1 MSALSWRPASSRG
14 WLEGRQW
21 PIAALSLAIA
31 LFAVVLT
38 MQYVSGGYRSER
50 GLHSDEAAHLLNGVL
65 LRDYLRDGIG
75 QNPMEFARTFYSHY
89 PKIAPLVWPPL
100 FHVVLGLA
108 LLLGG
113 APNETAQVLLALCT
127 SWIAYRLFS
136 VVALISSRTTA
147 AAVVAILLSTPGVLE
162 LSTSVMLDI
171 VVAATT
177 FEAAWWL
184 GRFADTGRTGHAV
197 AFGFMTALACLTK
210 GNGLSAVLAPF
221 VLLAL
226 GRIDLLWRPG
236 LYVAAAMVAVG
247 AGPFLGL
254 ALYFGDS
261 GDFAAATPAMM
272 SYRLGYYG
280 LYVWK
285 QLGPAATLLGLVGV
299 AVMVTGRSSLSP
311 PLRASALAFVA
322 LVGGAGLFHV
332 LNPHVI
338 PDGRYFALALPPLL
352 VLAALGVTE
361 AARLLVSGG
370 RARGALA
377 ATALLL
383 VAAEHVVAARHLSA
397 QPPLGYRAVMA
408 FLAEETGLTGRR
420 LLVVSNEHGEGA
432 GVVEAAVLGLRPAP
446 TILRGSKLLASD
458 DWMGRNF
465 RLHFETPE
473 AILGALEARQVDYVV
488 LDGAPAAR
496 KLPYWPLVH
505 ALVTSRSDRF
515 QLVLDR
521 SVDAVAGPLRPLAVY
536 RLCADGGTC
545 SMSRPARPATGLP
558 PIEP

>member
-1 MSALSWRPASSRG
+1 MSALSWRPATSGG

-21 PIAALSLAIA
+21 PTPALSLALA
-31 LFAVVLT
+31 LFAIVLA
-38 MQYVSGGYRSER
+38 MQYVSGGYQSER

-65 LRDYLRDGIG
+65 LRDYLRDGLG
-75 QNPMEFARTFYSHY
+75 QNPLEFARTFYSHY
-89 PKIAPLVWPPL
+89 PKIAPFMWPPL
-100 FHVVLGLA
+100 FHVALGLA
-108 LLLGG
+108 LLPGG
-113 APNETAQVLLALCT
+113 APNATALVLLALCT
-127 SWIAYRLFS
+127 TWIAYRLFS

-147 AAVVAILLSTPGVLE
+147 AAAVAILLSAPGVLE
-162 LSTSVMLDI
+162 LSTSVMVDI
-171 VVAATT
+171 MVAATT

-184 GRFADTGRTGHAV
+184 GRFADTGLTRHAV
-197 AFGFMTALACLTK
+197 AFGMMTALACLTK

-236 LYVAAAMVAVG
+236 LYVAAVLVAVC
-247 AGPFLGL
+247 AGPLLGL
-254 ALYFGDS
+254 ALYLGEPA
-261 GDFAAATPAMM
+261 DFAAATPAMM
-272 SYRLGYYG
+272 SYRLAYYG
-280 LYVWK
+280 MYTWK
-285 QLGPAATLLGLVGV
+285 QLGPATTLLALVGI
-299 AVMVTGRSSLSP
+299 AVMVTGRSHLAP

-322 LVGGAGLFHV
+322 LLGGAGLFHV

-361 AARLLVSGG
+361 AARLVVSGA

-377 ATALLL
+377 ATLLLL
-383 VAAEHVVAARHLSA
+383 VAAEHVVAARHLTA

-408 FLAEETGLTGRR
+408 FLADRQELTGRR
-420 LLVVSNEHGEGA
+420 LLIVSNEHGEGA
-432 GVVEAAVLGLRPAP
+432 GVAEAAVLGLQPPP

-473 AILGALEARQVDYVV
+473 AILEALEARQVDYVV

-496 KLPYWPLVH
+496 QLPYWPLVH
-505 ALVTSRSDRF
+505 ALVTSRPDRF

-521 SVDAVAGPLRPLAVY
+521 PVDAVTGPLRPLAVY
-536 RLCADGGTC
+536 RVRVAGDAV
-545 SMSRPARPATGLP
+545 SRSGLARP
-558 PIEP
+558 